1 MLTSLFFIFVK
12 IKDEKIIN
20 YIIVFHF
27 LFGCPPEKIDPP
39 LYDSNY
45 GKGLYILS
53 ENSISY
59 YDYSN
64 NELKENIF
72 QTVNGNSISNLSSIN
87 TNSDNMYIVAENTV
101 FC

>member
-12 IKDEKIIN
+12 KLKMKKLLIISLFS
-20 YIIVFHF
+20 IF

-64 NELKENIF
+64 NAMSTE
-72 QTVNGNSISNLSSIN
+72 SSSIKYN
-87 TNSDNMYIVAENTV
+87 IYFLLAYCQRQNHEN
-101 FC
+101 C